1 MVSHGSCLAPSPHVA
16 TGWTGAAPSPPATL
30 HTRAAFCPVP
40 GNPDSSF
47 APLKHSRHAGQV
59 WAPEQ
64 ENRWKEAKPVWP
76 VLCANTIIHDS
87 GSESETKARGGP
99 GSCQTSLLGDNSAGP
114 ASLGPHT
121 ARALQLPVTRDQLS
135 TPHSSKVPSKSGAS
149 LRPVCSR
156 PHKPNS
162 RTRPPVTPGRP
173 GGDCLPPAPLYCMA
187 GQTSTVCPKLSDH
200 SRAETGLSTQKMFTV
215 KDYVSETTRACK
227 NTAELSQGRQVE
239 EGQRP
244 LTFSAT
250 G

>member
-1 MVSHGSCLAPSPHVA
+1 MFGAALGEDRRAPHCPGGGTAPRLPHRCLLGQPRRSPQAGLQLKKVASHGSCLAPSPHVA

-30 HTRAAFCPVP
+30 HTRAAFCPLP
-40 GNPDSSF
+40 GNPDSGF
-47 APLKHSRHAGQV
+47 APLNHSTHAGQV

-64 ENRWKEAKPVWP
+64 ENKWKEEAKPVWP

-87 GSESETKARGGP
+87 GSESETKVRGGP
-99 GSCQTSLLGDNSAGP
+99 GSCQTSLLRDNSMGP

-162 RTRPPVTPGRP
+162 TTCPPVTPWRP
-173 GGDCLPPAPLYCMA
+173 GEDCLPPAPLYCLA
-187 GQTSTVCPKLSDH
+187 GQTSSILFQAV
-200 SRAETGLSTQKMFTV
+200 
-215 KDYVSETTRACK
+215 
-227 NTAELSQGRQVE
+227 
-239 EGQRP
+239 
-244 LTFSAT
+244 
-250 G
+250 